1 MIKTPEL
8 TNRPAE
14 IKNPDD
20 FKNLVDL
27 LAVFSEATNRLDD
40 LSVDVNQSI
49 IELVDEHKAE
59 YASLQQ
65 KLVEAEGAL
74 EILARRH
81 PDWFVAKKTIKTP
94 YGSVSLKDNPPKLD
108 APNAEVSIV
117 LIEAEIKAEEATRPG
132 IVSPKRKLLRQHTE
146 LNLEALGQLND
157 AELAAYRITRTQSDT
172 FGVKAAK
179 LDLGKAVKEAAAKAN

>member
-40 LSVDVNQSI
+40 LSADVNQSV
-49 IELVDEHKAE
+49 IEVVDEHKAE

-94 YGSVSLKDNPPKLD
+94 YGSVSLKDNPPKLET
-108 APNAEVSIV
+108 ANAEVSIV
-117 LIEAEIKAEEATRPG
+117 LIEAEIKAEEAAKPG
-132 IVSPKRKLLRQHTE
+132 TVSPKRKLLRQHTE

-179 LDLGKAVKEAAAKAN
+179 LDLGKAVKEAAAKSN